1 MARDWYFHGLPRN
14 YNNFPPQNS
23 RPEHSWLPEANDRPV
38 PKQESWGD
46 DSHSTGIIT
55 IDLPS
60 FWSVYILI
68 TLLLFQYPLYSA
80 SLAEYN
86 MEQVRTSKTIN
97 KWSKHRQTMPLS
109 RWVTTLLRREVGHWT
124 LLSLRGLIKLQ
135 RWGDTSTL
143 ARVLQHCNLRP
154 ISDRNMAYISSPFR
168 TSVTSKPLLWSIL
181 AIQQDRW
188 ELRTYFWIC
197 YILLIRF

>member
-1 MARDWYFHGLPRN
+1 M
-14 YNNFPPQNS
+14 
-23 RPEHSWLPEANDRPV
+23 
-38 PKQESWGD
+38 
-46 DSHSTGIIT
+46 
-55 IDLPS
+55 
-60 FWSVYILI
+60 LI
-68 TLLLFQYPLYSA
+68 TLPLFQYPLYSA

-135 RWGDTSTL
+135 RWGDTTTL

-154 ISDRNMAYISSPFR
+154 IWEINMTYISFSLQDKCDVKAIVVINPGNPTGQVR
-168 TSVTSKPLLWSIL
+168 TKDLLLNLLYIVNQIL
-181 AIQQDRW
+181 NVP
-188 ELRTYFWIC
+188 
-197 YILLIRF
+197 LIRFSAVPILRWFSSLLLRKSSSYLLMRY